1 MVMKKEK
8 GRKKDMVRFLAGRG
22 FSYESIYRVITGES
36 S

>member
-22 FSYESIYRVITGES
+22 FAYESIYRVIGGEAP
-36 S
+36 